1 MTDRI
6 FYDAPPPAM
15 RGGRRADVLTEE
27 VLEDLRNHPTDWTK
41 IHTAKNTTMTTFW
54 NRRFGPEGFRFVS
67 RKVEGEEKYDIWAS
81 YIVDD
86 TEEEED

>member
-1 MTDRI
+1 MTDRV
-6 FYDAPPPAM
+6 FFDAPPPAM

-27 VLEDLRNHPTDWTK
+27 VLEELRSHPTEWTK

-67 RKVEGEEKYDIWAS
+67 RKVEGEATYDIWAS
-81 YIVDD
+81 FTDD
-86 TEEEED
+86 AEEE